1 MTSTSSLR
9 DRRLANR
16 QIELKQQFVVFWMRQ
31 AWFAI
36 PIASMHR
43 AIPIE
48 TDIPIITQA
57 GIEVPIIDLGEIIFS
72 EQQPILSNTLESR
85 LEVASLQFASLQFGN
100 AEVSAQK
107 SLILVKALIQTK
119 SIVGILIDSQPVL
132 QRILD
137 SEFIPIPDNYR
148 TDFDSQLLKSMI
160 PSSSQNATQ
169 DTSRPEIFLLNPDLI
184 PNPKI

>member
-85 LEVASLQFASLQFGN
+85 LEVASLQFGN